1 MMGVYDSLDKYTQT
15 ALLQTALNAARDD
28 VDKRE
33 GSILYDA
40 LAPLAFLAG
49 KLIEVFKG
57 IAEDSD
63 IQTSQGEALDWT
75 ASQFGIYRTEA
86 TAAVKEAQATP
97 NDIEFEAGDTFKTES
112 GLGLNWKCTEVLS
125 DGKIVVQCQTAGAEG
140 GADYGE
146 LIPDESKDGLQ
157 SLVFCGTRSAGA
169 DAETDAA
176 FRIRFWRELQRES
189 YGGNFAD
196 YQKWIFTSFAQESNG
211 AAIKGASIFPV
222 WNGGGTI
229 KIVPYIETEESVLES
244 PTAETLTALKSYLDP
259 EPNDGKGAGIA
270 PIGHAITIEAPTF
283 EDWNI
288 EAIVKTRP
296 GIESIS
302 DEEKTAAASD
312 VKAAIEAE
320 MLACITQA
328 ESAYPTGTA
337 YTFEFTRSMFV
348 NAIMGDNTN
357 PRFSDVISII
367 INGETFTGASYE
379 QTAKVHIMPR
389 FESLTLIRSEA

>member
-1 MMGVYDSLDKYTQT
+1 
-15 ALLQTALNAARDD
+15 
-28 VDKRE
+28 
-33 GSILYDA
+33 
-40 LAPLAFLAG
+40 
-49 KLIEVFKG
+49 
-57 IAEDSD
+57 
-63 IQTSQGEALDWT
+63 
-75 ASQFGIYRTEA
+75 
-86 TAAVKEAQATP
+86 
-97 NDIEFEAGDTFKTES
+97 
-112 GLGLNWKCTEVLS
+112 
-125 DGKIVVQCQTAGAEG
+125 
-140 GADYGE
+140 
-146 LIPDESKDGLQ
+146 
-157 SLVFCGTRSAGA
+157 
-169 DAETDAA
+169 
-176 FRIRFWRELQRES
+176 
-189 YGGNFAD
+189 
-196 YQKWIFTSFAQESNG
+196 
-211 AAIKGASIFPV
+211 
-222 WNGGGTI
+222 
-229 KIVPYIETEESVLES
+229 
-244 PTAETLTALKSYLDP
+244 LDP

-283 EDWNI
+283 EDWTI

-379 QTAKVHIMPR
+379 QTAKAHIMPR